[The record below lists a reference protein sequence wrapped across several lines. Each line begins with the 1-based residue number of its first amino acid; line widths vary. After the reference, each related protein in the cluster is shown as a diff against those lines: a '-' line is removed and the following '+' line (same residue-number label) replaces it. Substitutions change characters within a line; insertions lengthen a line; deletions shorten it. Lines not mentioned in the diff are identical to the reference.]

1 MQTITLRSYVGK
13 DGILKLQVPTGL
25 SNVDLEILLVLQ
37 PVAKK
42 VDTATVEET
51 DAYGW
56 PIGFFEETS
65 GCLADD
71 PISIDYEGD
80 FEVRDELI

>member
-13 DGILKLQVPTGL
+13 DGVLNLQVPTGL
-25 SNVDLEILLVLQ
+25 SDVQLEVVVTFQ
-37 PVAKK
+37 PIENKTNTYLA
-42 VDTATVEET
+42 EET
-51 DAYGW
+51 DENGW

-80 FEVRDELI
+80 FEVRDELE